1 MIFLAKRIGVF
12 LGNVKR
18 AIDVAMIDTIIGA
31 ALLVYSWDNT
41 VLSEGL
47 QYYETAQHLY
57 EEQIKEKGQQVAAR
71 RVFENK
77 LEDVNIIYME
87 HIKFCRLIYW
97 DNEKK
102 LAELTLNVQ
111 RKQTITGW
119 LTQAKTFYSN
129 ALKDDELITKLGRY
143 GITREKMV
151 EGQDKILEVEQAK
164 EQHDIETGEAQD
176 ATRLRDEAIA
186 ILYRWVIEFLTV
198 CRAALK
204 DRPEQLEK
212 MGIKHYSP
220 GYKRKSKEKEEPETI
235 LENDIEEIEGNLE
248 KQFQQPE
255 LS

>member
-1 MIFLAKRIGVF
+1 MIFLAKRMGVF

-18 AIDVAMIDTIIGA
+18 AIDVAMTDTIIGA

-47 QYYETAQHLY
+47 GYYVTAQHLY
-57 EEQIKEKGQQVAAR
+57 EEQIKEKGQQVTAR

-77 LEDVNIIYME
+77 FEEVNIIYME
-87 HIKFCRLIYW
+87 HIKFVRLVYW

-119 LTQAKTFYSN
+119 LTQAKTFYAN
-129 ALKDDELITKLGRY
+129 ALKDDDLITKLGRY
-143 GITREKMV
+143 GITRENMV
-151 EGQDKILEVEQAK
+151 DGQNKITEVEQAK
-164 EQHDIETGEAQD
+164 EAHDIETGEAQD

-186 ILYRWVIEFLTV
+186 VLYRWVIEFLTV

-220 GYKRKSKEKEEPETI
+220 GYKSKSKTKEEPETT
-235 LENDIEEIEGNLE
+235 LEDDIEEVEEDLE
-248 KQFQQPE
+248 KQFQNQE
-255 LS
+255 LG